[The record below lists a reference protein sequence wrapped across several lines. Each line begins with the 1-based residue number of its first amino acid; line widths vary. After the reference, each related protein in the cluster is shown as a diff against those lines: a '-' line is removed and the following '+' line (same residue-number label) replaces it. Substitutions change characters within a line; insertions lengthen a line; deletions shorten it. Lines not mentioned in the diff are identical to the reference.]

1 MSNILLIYLDVE
13 TPLTTY
19 ISVVILVYLLLKIIV
34 IDFNTNIQA
43 EQIYPILS
51 YPILSYPILS
61 YPILSYPIYATLT

>member
-1 MSNILLIYLDVE
+1 MSSILLIYLDVE

-19 ISVVILVYLLLKIIV
+19 ISIVILVYLLLKIIV

-61 YPILSYPIYATLT
+61 YPILSYPILS